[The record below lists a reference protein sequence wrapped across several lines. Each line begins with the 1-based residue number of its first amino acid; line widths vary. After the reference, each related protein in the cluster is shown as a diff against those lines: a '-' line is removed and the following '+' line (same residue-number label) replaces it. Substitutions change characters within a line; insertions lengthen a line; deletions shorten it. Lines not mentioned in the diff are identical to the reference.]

1 MEFMRTVRTLR
12 IVIAL
17 VAIGTGGTALAEAPV
32 PSQLWTEKPVTKPLD
47 PDAPVS
53 MRAFSLLA
61 KELSPAVVNISV
73 ERKGVP
79 LPMPFVP
86 NGGTGLGTGVIIHKT
101 GYVLTN
107 NHVIDGADAIVVR
120 LANEHE
126 YPAAIVGQYA
136 PLDVALL
143 KVDAKEPLVAAPLGD
158 SEALEIGEWVI
169 AIGNPFGLNH
179 TVTAG
184 IVSAKGR
191 RDVAPGS
198 GNRPNHA
205 RFIQTDASI
214 NPGNSGGPLINIRGE
229 VIGINTAINAA
240 GQGIGFAVPIDM
252 VKTVL
257 PQLAKGKV
265 NRSYLGVLVG
275 PVKQD
280 VADKLGLERGKG
292 ALITDVRPDTPAAK
306 AGIKTGD
313 VITTFDGKRVEHWED
328 LPWLASTAG
337 SARAVKLTVNREGKP
352 REVSLT
358 LAPFPDEAPTV
369 ADRDPAELGL
379 VVVPVPRNQLEASGL
394 GAGEGV
400 LVKEVRPG
408 GVGDELGVQSGDII
422 TQVNYVTVTGG
433 AAGFDKLVAAIPRG
447 QPLAF
452 TIRRGDR
459 VLFKVVGR

>member
-1 MEFMRTVRTLR
+1 MV
-12 IVIAL
+12 AL
-17 VAIGTGGTALAEAPV
+17 AAIGIGGTALAEAPV
-32 PSQLWTEKPVTKPLD
+32 PSQLWTEKPITRSLD

-107 NHVIDGADAIVVR
+107 NHVVEGADAIVVK

-126 YPAAIVGQYA
+126 YPAVIVGTYA
-136 PLDVALL
+136 PLDIALL
-143 KVDAKEPLVAAPLGD
+143 KVDAKEPLIAAPLGD

-191 RDVAPGS
+191 RDVTPGS

-252 VKTVL
+252 IKTVL

-265 NRSYLGVLVG
+265 SRSYLGVLVG
-275 PVKQD
+275 PVKKD
-280 VADKLGLERGKG
+280 LADKLGIDRGRG
-292 ALITDVRPDTPAAK
+292 ALITDVKPETPAAK

-313 VITTFDGKRVEHWED
+313 VITTFDGKHLEHWED

-337 SARAVKLTVNREGKP
+337 SARAVKLTVNREGRL

-358 LAPFPDEAPTV
+358 LAPFPEETPAV
-369 ADRDPAELGL
+369 ADREPAELGM
-379 VVVPVPRNQLEASGL
+379 VVVPIPRDRLESSGL
-394 GAGEGV
+394 DAGEGV
-400 LVKEVRPG
+400 LVKQVRPG
-408 GVGDELGVQSGDII
+408 GVADELGVEVGDII
-422 TQVNYVTVTGG
+422 AQVNYVTVKGG
-433 AAGFDKLVAAIPRG
+433 PAGFDKLVAAIPHG
-447 QPLAF
+447 QPLAL
-452 TIRRGDR
+452 TLRRGDR
-459 VLFKVVGR
+459 VLFKVIGR

>member
-1 MEFMRTVRTLR
+1 MRTLR

-17 VAIGTGGTALAEAPV
+17 AAIGIGGSALAEAPV
-32 PSQLWTEKPVTKPLD
+32 PAQLWTEKPVGKALD

-53 MRAFSLLA
+53 MRAFSVLA

-86 NGGTGLGTGVIIHKT
+86 NGGTGLGTGVIIHKS
-101 GYVLTN
+101 GYLLTN
-107 NHVIDGADAIVVR
+107 NHVVEGADAISVR
-120 LANEHE
+120 LSNEHE
-126 YPAAIVGQYA
+126 YPAAVVGTYP
-136 PLDVALL
+136 PLDIALL
-143 KVDAKEPLVAAPLGD
+143 KVDATEPLVAAPLGD

-257 PQLAKGKV
+257 PQLARGKV
-265 NRSYLGVLVG
+265 SRSYLGVLVG
-275 PVKQD
+275 PVKKDTAEQ
-280 VADKLGLERGKG
+280 LGLERGG
-292 ALITDVRPDTPAAK
+292 ALVTDVKPDTPAAK
-306 AGIKTGD
+306 AGMKTGD
-313 VITTFDGKRVEHWED
+313 VITGFDGKRVEHWED

-337 SARAVKLTVNREGKP
+337 SARAVKLTLNREGKT

-358 LAPFPDEAPTV
+358 LAPFPEDEPV
-369 ADRDPAELGL
+369 SDRDPAELGL
-379 VVVPVPRNQLEASGL
+379 VVAPVPKERLEASGL
-394 GAGEGV
+394 RVGEGV
-400 LVKEVRPG
+400 LVKEVRQG
-408 GVGDELGVQSGDII
+408 GAADELGVEAGDII
-422 TQVNYVTVTGG
+422 AQINYVTVKGG
-433 AAGFDKLVAAIPRG
+433 AAGFDKLVASIPRG
-447 QPLAF
+447 QPLAL

-459 VLFKVVGR
+459 VFFKVVAR